1 MFAEKFKTTI
11 FSFVLAA
18 AYFAGCFC
26 VSASNRSVNSA
37 QINTIDYQDTIFFDL
52 SAASF
57 TAGTVQFPVYFRSDD
72 TIYAVDFAMKFNQQI
87 IQYDTII
94 GLLPT
99 LNANFFLNPA
109 DSTLRFTSY
118 DLNPIGNYQY
128 VAWIKFYTQST
139 SISSLDFSNME
150 AYLNGFACT
159 YFFLEGVNAIN
170 TPNQKPV
177 CIFPNPSSGLIR
189 IEGAENAQLDI
200 FDLQGSLLRTF
211 GKSSLGVRSFDLS
224 SLENGSYVLS
234 LTDDQG
240 LKNFRVVIA
249 H

>member
-1 MFAEKFKTTI
+1 MFADKFKTTLI
-11 FSFVLAA
+11 SFVLAIA
-18 AYFAGCFC
+18 FFASCYC
-26 VSASNRSVNSA
+26 VSASNRSVSSA
-37 QINTIDYQDTIFFDL
+37 QIHAIDYQDTLFFDL

-57 TAGTVQFPVYFRSDD
+57 TAGLVQFPVYFRSDD

-94 GLLPT
+94 GLLPS

-139 SISSLDFSNME
+139 SISSLDFSNLE
-150 AYLNGFACT
+150 AYLNGFSCT

-170 TPNQKPV
+170 TPNEKAV
-177 CIFPNPSSGLIR
+177 RIYPNPTSGLIR
-189 IEGAENAQLDI
+189 MEGAENAQLDI
-200 FDLQGSLLRTF
+200 FDMQGALMRTF
-211 GKSSLGVRSFDLS
+211 GKSSLGTRAFDLS
-224 SLENGSYVLS
+224 FLENGSYVLS
-234 LTDDQG
+234 LSDDRSF
-240 LKNFRVVIA
+240 KNFRIVIA